1 MCVYIYNAYMNIIL
15 WKPGRQAGQG
25 HTVHP
30 IGILSFWTLSR
41 GCPTIQWAY
50 VLLNNVF
57 CSRLHLV
64 DLQDLKLPSP
74 IIKNMVVDNISLSV
88 CVYIYIID
96 MLVNIYFWYLNHY
109 AIGGLGRSQL
119 CQLCGPGWRASL
131 KSSGVPHAKYT
142 MVYFMDNHKLYGIIW
157 FNMVNFNG
165 ISV

>member
-1 MCVYIYNAYMNIIL
+1 MHTWTYFVET
-15 WKPGRQAGQG
+15 WQTGRDTLFIQLGFF
-25 HTVHP
+25 HFEH
-30 IGILSFWTLSR
+30 LSR

-74 IIKNMVVDNISLSV
+74 IKKNMVVDNISLSIR
-88 CVYIYIID
+88 IYIID
-96 MLVNIYFWYLNHY
+96 MLVNIYFWYLNDY

-131 KSSGVPHAKYT
+131 KSWGVPHAKYT
-142 MVYFMDNHKLYGIIW
+142 MVYLMDNHKLYGIIW